1 MEEREIAVNFII
13 PDIIDRMEEEQKS
26 KKELHE
32 AMRESAH
39 RAYVAENEW
48 WEHEKPKV
56 EAEAARTAQMLFARN
71 MKKLKAR
78 LHDAAD
84 GSITPT

>member
-13 PDIIDRMEEEQKS
+13 PGIISRMEEKQKED
-26 KKELHE
+26 KEMQSILSEVSHN
-32 AMRESAH
+32 S
-39 RAYVAENEW
+39 YVADNER
-48 WEHEKPKV
+48 WEQEKPKV
-56 EAEAARTAQMLFARN
+56 EAEAALTARLLFTRN

>member
-13 PDIIDRMEEEQKS
+13 PDIIDRIEEEQKA

-32 AMRESAH
+32 AMRELAH
-39 RAYVAENEW
+39 RAYVADNER
-48 WEHEKPKV
+48 WEQERPKV

-84 GSITPT
+84 GNLANS